1 MQMAT
6 FVILVAAFVAIT
18 VVAGV
23 VVAKLTSGPR

>member
-6 FVILVAAFVAIT
+6 FVILVATFVAIT

-23 VVAKLTSGPR
+23 VVAKLTSGQR